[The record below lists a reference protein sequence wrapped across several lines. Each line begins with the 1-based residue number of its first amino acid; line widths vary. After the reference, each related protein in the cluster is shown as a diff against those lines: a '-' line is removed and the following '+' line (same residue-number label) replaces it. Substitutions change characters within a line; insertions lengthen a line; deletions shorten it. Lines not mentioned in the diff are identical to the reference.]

1 VHVSEGIL
9 SAQVL
14 AAGTLMAAGGVA
26 LGLKKMKYERMP
38 EVAVVTSAFFVA
50 SLIRVP
56 VGPANLHL
64 TLNGLMG
71 LLLGWMSFPA
81 VLVALV
87 LQGLL
92 FQFGGL
98 TALGVNTLIMATP
111 AVAVYYLFGRLSR
124 QGGYSLN
131 LFSGFCAGAGAIF
144 LGTVLLSLAL
154 YKTQVGFLPMIK
166 VIVVAQLPAMIVEGA
181 ITAFIM
187 SFLFKVKPEVLAE
200 SG

>member
-98 TALGVNTLIMATP
+98 TALGVNTLIMAAP